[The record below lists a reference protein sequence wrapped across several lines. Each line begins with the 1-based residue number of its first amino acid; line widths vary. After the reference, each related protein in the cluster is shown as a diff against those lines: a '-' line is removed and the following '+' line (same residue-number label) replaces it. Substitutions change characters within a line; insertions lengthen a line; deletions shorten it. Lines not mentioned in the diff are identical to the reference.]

1 MFPKPQYSPLPSLVA
16 YQRASSLT
24 RVGMVLKMRW
34 LVHLLAR
41 FAIAATC
48 TSSAAALETLVG
60 AENTV
65 LPLIACGSI
74 SC

>member
-1 MFPKPQYSPLPSLVA
+1 MLSKPQYSPLPSLVA
-16 YQRASSLT
+16 YQRAFSLT
-24 RVGMVLKMRW
+24 RVGMVLKMRR

-41 FAIAATC
+41 LAIAATC
-48 TSSAAALETLVG
+48 TSSVAALNAQVG

>member
-1 MFPKPQYSPLPSLVA
+1 MLPKPQYSPLPSLVA
-16 YQRASSLT
+16 LSAGSFAD
-24 RVGMVLKMRW
+24 RVGVVLKIRW
-34 LVHLLAR
+34 FVHLLAR
-41 FAIAATC
+41 VAIAATC
-48 TSSAAALETLVG
+48 TSSAAALDAQVG